1 MPLDAP
7 EMGARRIQNRDAE
20 REVHPSLHRLWAWQD
35 FCCCNCSA
43 DFTPPWRDCHGL
55 DLAVTVTVEQ
65 NDHVSSLS
73 YPPIHLFS
81 LHPDLQGTDLA
92 YWKRATL
99 LYPLEPGWET
109 QARASKALRGSG
121 HTPVS
126 IWLSVAAVLSRSQH
140 RSSPPSLIPGPEA
153 TPPTSSSLSNMGL
166 QAHTCALLLGLT
178 IAASASHF
186 HRSVTLGALVGLISA
201 VSTDRSTLQNG
212 YGTVEA
218 RYHLTAYDCSDPSEV
233 QAYSSVPASHCST
246 RSTPVKKDRPTRF
259 QLLQK
264 EKKRYINAYVCSL
277 FRTDIRYNC
286 GVYGHPEL
294 DPMHWSFLIPQRVTV
309 EQCLEWLRTRTYRP
323 AYHSTMMHGKEFTR
337 PVLVNEPNYVTYL
350 VYGRT
355 FLQAPALPTDLVTD
369 IACQGE
375 WYEYQPDKP
384 QNHVVAFYDELHLQT
399 VTLVVE
405 DEKVI
410 DKDRQLSLPC
420 PWNDGHCHAEG
431 LTYLWNVTGPEY
443 CPVAV
448 VKEFLGHRLHA
459 NVSQSGDSY
468 GSHHAEAIVSA
479 EVEEKIR
486 IQPTGPVS
494 QCGRVVT
501 STNIEDMFLFPI
513 LETDDKGRMLT
524 DNRDQ
529 VFKRRIH
536 PGEVDLRKYIANRD
550 EYLYYDITSQAEREF
565 DTILHQDCLRRQD
578 EARKAHFFEQ
588 GLPGYQPF
596 LLQDGAFS
604 TRSGETN
611 YRYQCLPRTVHP
623 VSASRCYNKLPVV
636 LRLPQ
641 HLAAGVTLNFSA
653 SHTYFLDPDSRLLSP
668 IASEVPCSALFPAVY
683 QTHQGWI
690 AVTPDIHQAPSPKPL
705 PVQPPRRTEDVFR
718 EPDYNEGGLYQ
729 SDTLDAMQDFLLTPL
744 LREAVTYKLAHQ
756 VHNLRPENEYVLGP
770 LDVFPVDA
778 AAAADWRNLLF
789 GGWWSW
795 LEKWGKVASICIGAY
810 YLYVAARWIVTTLFS
825 LKVLY
830 EEHGFGPNLLWG
842 LGPGQ
847 DVFPMRFYR
856 RWRRFKQHLS
866 SNGKGETPR
875 VPPRPL
881 PHEYLMMEEV
891 RAPTLPRRNLGRP
904 GVYPEL
910 PHTTTEADAVKR
922 PSPDRYAKPGRL
934 AERAPCLSES
944 DSEVSPPQTPRPNPV
959 VPEVRLERMIPPG
972 AAPAAEN
979 EGLVG
984 LPNPRRDGAFRPV
997 ENTFPQGPIGAIL
1010 QPRP

>member
-1 MPLDAP
+1 MTNILWWK
-7 EMGARRIQNRDAE
+7 ETT
-20 REVHPSLHRLWAWQD
+20 LFCRLK
-35 FCCCNCSA
+35 
-43 DFTPPWRDCHGL
+43 
-55 DLAVTVTVEQ
+55 
-65 NDHVSSLS
+65 SS
-73 YPPIHLFS
+73 
-81 LHPDLQGTDLA
+81 
-92 YWKRATL
+92 
-99 LYPLEPGWET
+99 WET
-109 QARASKALRGSG
+109 QERVLRTSQGSDSTPISPRAIAAAATLPEFPFPDTALRPDPDLTATAPAPPSREDMCLRASL
-121 HTPVS
+121 
-126 IWLSVAAVLSRSQH
+126 
-140 RSSPPSLIPGPEA
+140 
-153 TPPTSSSLSNMGL
+153 
-166 QAHTCALLLGLT
+166 CALLLGLVIT
-178 IAASASHF
+178 SSTGRI
-186 HRSVTLGALVGLISA
+186 HRGVTLGSLVGLLTA
-201 VSTDRSTLQNG
+201 VSADRFTLRDG

-233 QAYSSVPASHCST
+233 QAYSSIPASHCST
-246 RSTPVKKDRPTRF
+246 RATPVRKDRPTRF

-264 EKKRYINAYVCSL
+264 ERKRYINAYVCFL

-323 AYHSTMMHGKEFTR
+323 EYHSAMMHGKEFTQ
-337 PVLVNEPNYVTYL
+337 PVHVNEPNYITYL

-355 FLQAPALPTDLVTD
+355 FLQAPALPTDQVTD

-375 WYEYQPDKP
+375 WYEYQPDQP
-384 QNHVVAFYDELHLQT
+384 QNHIVAFYDELHLRT
-399 VTLVVE
+399 VTLVIE
-405 DEKVI
+405 DDQVI

-420 PWNDGHCHAEG
+420 LWNDGHCHAEG

-459 NVSQSGDSY
+459 NVSHSGDSSH
-468 GSHHAEAIVSA
+468 SHHAEAIVST

-513 LETDDKGRMLT
+513 LETDDNGRVLT

-529 VFKRRIH
+529 VFERRIH
-536 PGEVDLRKYIANRD
+536 PGEVDLRKYIANWD

-578 EARKAHFFEQ
+578 EARKAHFFEH

-641 HLAAGVTLNFSA
+641 HLAAGTVLNFSA

-690 AVTPDIHQAPSPKPL
+690 AVTPDIHQAPSPQPL
-705 PVQPPRRTEDVFR
+705 PVQPPRRTEGVFR
-718 EPDYNEGGLYQ
+718 EPDYNAGGLYQ
-729 SDTLDAMQDFLLTPL
+729 SDTLEAMQDFLLTPL

-810 YLYVAARWIVTTLFS
+810 YLYVAARWVITTLFS

-842 LGPGQ
+842 FGPGQ

-866 SNGKGETPR
+866 PTGRGETPQTS
-875 VPPRPL
+875 
-881 PHEYLMMEEV
+881 
-891 RAPTLPRRNLGRP
+891 ASS
-904 GVYPEL
+904 
-910 PHTTTEADAVKR
+910 TT
-922 PSPDRYAKPGRL
+922 S
-934 AERAPCLSES
+934 
-944 DSEVSPPQTPRPNPV
+944 
-959 VPEVRLERMIPPG
+959 
-972 AAPAAEN
+972 
-979 EGLVG
+979 
-984 LPNPRRDGAFRPV
+984 
-997 ENTFPQGPIGAIL
+997 
-1010 QPRP
+1010 